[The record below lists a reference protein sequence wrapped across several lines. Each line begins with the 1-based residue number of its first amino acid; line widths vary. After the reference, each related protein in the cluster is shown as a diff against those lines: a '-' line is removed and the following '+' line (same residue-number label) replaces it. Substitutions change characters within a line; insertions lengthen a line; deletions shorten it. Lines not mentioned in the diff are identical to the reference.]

1 MPPANAN
8 RERGGFSS
16 IISPGSRPP
25 STRGAGRTGLVGLRR
40 ESVASGS
47 MLSGWWW
54 PRALLLFSIASA
66 CVLAVAVSDSAGQD
80 LRIPPER
87 AAQREQRRFE
97 HILAKVQPL
106 LDRYGYGAAAGA
118 AVLEGI
124 GIPVPGQTLLMA
136 SAMEAVQGRMNIV
149 VLIIAVA
156 AAASAGNSIGYAV
169 GLWGGRAL
177 LSKLRV
183 NAERQQHLDDLF
195 RRRGG
200 AVIVVARFLDG
211 LRQLNGIVA
220 GVLEMHWW
228 SFTVYNIAGALL
240 WTATWGLGTYILGRD
255 IHTFASLFLRHRH
268 LLFALG
274 VIALGGL
281 IVYLRRSRREY
292 R

>member
-25 STRGAGRTGLVGLRR
+25 STRGAGRTFFVGLRR
-40 ESVASGS
+40 IAVVSGS
-47 MLSGWWW
+47 ILSGRWW
-54 PRALLLFSIASA
+54 PRALLLFSLASA
-66 CVLAVAVSDSAGQD
+66 CFPVVAVSHGAGQG
-80 LRIPPER
+80 LPPPEHATHR
-87 AAQREQRRFE
+87 QQRRFE

-149 VLIIAVA
+149 VLVVAVA
-156 AAASAGNSIGYAV
+156 VAASAGNSLGYAV

-183 NAERQQHLDDLF
+183 NAERQRRLDDLF

-220 GVLEMHWW
+220 GVLEMPWW

-268 LLFALG
+268 VLFALG

-281 IVYLRRSRREY
+281 IGYLRRSRREY